1 MVSKL
6 LALEVYRFSFSY
18 LLQYEQSME
27 TEKNEKKDVEVI
39 VGLSVLGPKSSK
51 NGFYALSV

>member
-1 MVSKL
+1 MVSTL

-18 LLQYEQSME
+18 LLRYGQSME
-27 TEKNEKKDVEVI
+27 TEKKRKMDFEVI
-39 VGLSVLGPKSSK
+39 VGLSVMGSQELK